1 MNEYTLIT
9 GATSGIGYELVKL
22 FAKDKDNLIL
32 VARNEE
38 KLNEI
43 KKDLVEK
50 YNIDVVV
57 IPMDLSVIENSKKLY
72 DKTKELNLKVVKL
85 INNAGFGDSCEF
97 INCKIDKI
105 NQMIDLNMKA
115 LTNLT
120 YYFANDMKENKYG
133 RILNVASVASYLAGP
148 YMSVY
153 YATKAYVMNFSVA
166 LAVEMKKYNV
176 KISILCPGPT
186 KTDFAHKAEFKNEN
200 SFNKYASKPEK
211 VAKIAYKKFRRGK
224 LIINPGFTVKLIAFG
239 TRIMPRKFAAKRSAG
254 INNSRVK

>member
-1 MNEYTLIT
+1 MKEYTLIT

-22 FAKDKDNLIL
+22 FSKDKNDLIL

-43 KKDLVEK
+43 KNDLKEK
-50 YNIDVVV
+50 YGIDVVV
-57 IPMDLSVIENSKKLY
+57 IPADLSIIENAKKLY

-97 INCKIDKI
+97 TEAKIDKI

-115 LTNLT
+115 LTDLT
-120 YYFANDMKENKYG
+120 YYYANDMKENKYG
-133 RILNVASVASYLAGP
+133 RILNVSSVAAYLPGP

-153 YATKAYVMNFSVA
+153 YASKAYVMNFSVA

-200 SFNKYASKPEK
+200 SFNKYATKPER
-211 VAKIAYKKFRRGK
+211 VAKIAYKKFKKGK
-224 LIINPGFTVKLIAFG
+224 LIINPGFIVKLISFG
-239 TRIMPRKFAAKRSAG
+239 TRLTSKKFAAKRSAG
-254 INNSRVK
+254 LNIGRAK